1 MLFHWATHP
10 GRQVQDVGLH
20 GADARGL
27 VHGVNG
33 IYFEDLHA

>member
-1 MLFHWATHP
+1 MLFHRAARP
-10 GRQVQDVGLH
+10 GRQVQDVGLY
-20 GADARGL
+20 GANARGP